1 MNYPDI
7 TKIAVMIPCWNEEQT
22 LACVIEG
29 FRRELPSARVIIFD
43 NNSTDRSVEIAQENG
58 AEVFHEPRQG
68 KGFVIESMF
77 STINADIY
85 VMADGDD
92 TYPAECVHQL
102 IEPVLKHQCD
112 MTVGARLAEHTDD
125 SFRNLHVFGNR
136 LVRFCINK
144 IMGSNLRDIMSGYR
158 VFNRQ
163 IANVIPVV
171 SSGFEIETEMT
182 IQSLYYRRKILE
194 VDVPYRARPEGS
206 ESKLH
211 TFRDG
216 FRVLWKIFSLYR
228 SLKPLTCFGG
238 IGGCLLVLSLLV
250 GFLPVRD
257 YFVNPDHY
265 VEHVPSA
272 ILAAGLMMLSSLFTF
287 TGLLLHVINQRFRE
301 LHNIAV
307 RNKTQLFEKGS
318 SS

>member
-1 MNYPDI
+1 MDYPD
-7 TKIAVMIPCWNEEQT
+7 TLKIAVMIPCWNEEQT
-22 LACVIEG
+22 LGSVIEA
-29 FRRELPSARVIIFD
+29 FRRELPTARIIVFD
-43 NNSTDRSVEIAQENG
+43 NNSTDQSVEIAHEH
-58 AEVFHEPRQG
+58 AADVFREPRQG
-68 KGFVIESMF
+68 KGFVIETMF
-77 STINADIY
+77 STVDADVY

-92 TYPAECVHQL
+92 TYPAECVHRL
-102 IEPVLKHQCD
+102 IEPVIEHQCD
-112 MTVGARLAEHTDD
+112 MAVGARLSNHSDD

-144 IMGSNLRDIMSGYR
+144 IMGAELKDIMSGYR

-163 IANVIPVV
+163 IAQTIPVV

-182 IQSLYYRRKILE
+182 IQVLYYQRKIIE
-194 VDVPYRARPEGS
+194 IDVPYRARPEGS
-206 ESKLH
+206 VSKLN

-238 IGGCLLVLSLLV
+238 IGGCLLMMSLVV

-257 YFVNPDHY
+257 YFVNPEHY

-272 ILAAGLMMLSSLFTF
+272 ILAAGLMMLSFLFMF
-287 TGLLLHVINQRFRE
+287 TGLLLHVINHRFRE
-301 LHNIAV
+301 LHNVLI
-307 RNKTQLFEKGS
+307 RKEK
-318 SS
+318 

>member
-1 MNYPDI
+1 MNYSDNL
-7 TKIAVMIPCWNEEQT
+7 KIAVMIPCWNEEQT
-22 LACVIEG
+22 LGGVIEA
-29 FRRELPSARVIIFD
+29 FRRELPTARIIVFD
-43 NNSTDRSVEIAQENG
+43 NNSTDRSVEIAQQHK
-58 AEVFHEPRQG
+58 AEVYHEPRQG
-68 KGFVIESMF
+68 KGFVIETMF
-77 STINADIY
+77 STVDADVYI
-85 VMADGDD
+85 MADGDD

-102 IEPVLKHQCD
+102 IEPVLKQQCD
-112 MTVGARLAEHTDD
+112 MAVGARLANHTDN
-125 SFRNLHVFGNR
+125 SFRDLHVFGNR

-144 IMGSNLRDIMSGYR
+144 IMGADLKDIMSGYR

-163 IANVIPVV
+163 IVGALPVV

-182 IQSLYYRRKILE
+182 IQTLYYQRKIVE
-194 VDVPYRARPEGS
+194 IDVPYRARPEGS
-206 ESKLH
+206 VSKLN

-257 YFVNPDHY
+257 YLVNPDHY

-272 ILAAGLMMLSSLFTF
+272 ILAAGVMMLSFLFSF
-287 TGLLLHVINQRFRE
+287 TGLLLHVINHRFRE
-301 LHNIAV
+301 LHNILV
-307 RNKTQLFEKGS
+307 RRS
-318 SS
+318 P